1 MDDEQQQLA
10 VFVRQIR
17 MGRQE
22 AYSELYER
30 TVQDVYKTVHFL
42 SDNKTDV
49 DDIVQDS
56 FIQAFKALDKYDMER
71 PFKPWLLG
79 IAIKQVHAYRRKKW
93 MRLRTI
99 RRVEE
104 QEIGKESLL
113 YNQADERL
121 ANDDL
126 FRSIEQLPF
135 KLKQVV
141 ILHYLNDY
149 SQEVVAG
156 ILDIPLGTVKSR
168 VHAALKKL
176 RQKEEIRQNDAKK
189 VRNVQ

>member
-1 MDDEQQQLA
+1 MDDEQQHLA
-10 VFVRQIR
+10 ILVGQIR

-22 AYSELYER
+22 AYSDLYER
-30 TVQDVYKTVHFL
+30 TVQDVYKNVHFL
-42 SDNKTDV
+42 SDNKADV

-93 MRLRTI
+93 MRLRTVK
-99 RRVEE
+99 RAEE
-104 QEIGKESLL
+104 QEIHNEQFLF
-113 YNQADERL
+113 NQADERL
-121 ANDDL
+121 DHDDL

-149 SQEVVAG
+149 SQEDVAG
-156 ILDIPLGTVKSR
+156 ILDIPIGTVKSR

-176 RQKEEIRQNDAKK
+176 RQKEEIRQNYVER

>member
-113 YNQADERL
+113 YNQAERL

>member
-1 MDDEQQQLA
+1 
-10 VFVRQIR
+10 

-22 AYSELYER
+22 AYSDLYER
-30 TVQDVYKTVHFL
+30 TVQDVYKNVHFL
-42 SDNKTDV
+42 ADNKADV

-56 FIQAFKALDKYDMER
+56 FIQAFKALDKFEIER

-79 IAIKQVHAYRRKKW
+79 IAIKKVHAYRRKKW

-99 RRVEE
+99 KRAEE
-104 QEIGKESLL
+104 QAIGNEHFLFH
-113 YNQADERL
+113 QADERL

-149 SQEVVAG
+149 SQEDVAG
-156 ILDIPLGTVKSR
+156 ILDIPIGTVKSR

-176 RQKEEIRQNDAKK
+176 RQKEEIRQNDVER

>member
-1 MDDEQQQLA
+1 
-10 VFVRQIR
+10 